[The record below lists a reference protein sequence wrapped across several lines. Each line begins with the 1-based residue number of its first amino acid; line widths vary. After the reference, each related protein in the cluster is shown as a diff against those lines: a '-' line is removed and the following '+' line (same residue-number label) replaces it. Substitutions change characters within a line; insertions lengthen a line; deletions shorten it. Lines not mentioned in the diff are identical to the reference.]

1 MHSRELTSAGR
12 LLLAHNMILDC
23 WSQNSPPTPALSCL
37 CDTLGLDT
45 THLLSQDTLRRL
57 VWERRS
63 ALWETQKKCEQLH
76 YGWLEQV
83 TQGAHA
89 LEDPDRTRPRT
100 MSQIRN
106 SAPSPRV
113 LKGRRIVSRFL
124 LHPGTGHTQ
133 RQRYII
139 MAMEFLKHTQRLR
152 RTVTMLII
160 PLEFLLRTVS
170 GRSLI

>member
-83 TQGAHA
+83 TQDRAHA

-139 MAMEFLKHTQRLR
+139 MTMEFLKHTQRLR
-152 RTVTMLII
+152 RYKKTAGTYHSILH
-160 PLEFLLRTVS
+160 
-170 GRSLI
+170 